1 SVPLRDCPE
10 SIVNSPSF
18 PETQLKPTR
27 SRALIYSEM
36 LRGVNRLATRPN
48 CLSHTNLPALRRS
61 YASVTD
67 LSNYPK
73 PGDQLHGFTLK
84 RAKHVPELELTALQF
99 THERTG
105 ADYLHIARD
114 DQNNVF
120 SIGFKT
126 NPPDATGVPHILEHT
141 TLCGSQKFPVRDPF
155 FKMLPRSLSNFM
167 NAFTSS
173 DHTTYPFATT
183 NAQDFK
189 NLMGVYLDATLHPL
203 LQEHDFTQ
211 EGWRLGPENP
221 QAENPSSDDI
231 IFKGVVYNEMKG
243 QMSDSQYLYY
253 IRFHENLFPA
263 INNSGG
269 DPQKM
274 TDLTYEQLKK
284 FHADHYHPSNAKVL
298 TYGNL
303 PLTEHLQSIG
313 KELDSFSRI
322 SVDSDIKVPESL
334 DNGPRSVTVK
344 GPLDPLSPA
353 DSQYKTSVT
362 WLMGDTSNVLENF
375 SLSIIS
381 SLLMDGYGSPLYR
394 NLIEAG
400 LGPDFS
406 PNTGFDGSGKRG
418 VFSVGLNG
426 VKQENVPKVKEA
438 VSETL
443 RQVREKGFD
452 QSKIDGILHQLELS
466 LKHKTANFGMSII
479 QRLKPGWF
487 NGVDVFD
494 ALAWQ
499 QTVDTFK
506 AECAKGGYLEGLLE
520 KYLLNDNTLT
530 FTMEPS
536 ATYGEDL
543 LAEEAQRLASKKVE
557 AEQLFGSKQ
566 EAYDQLKKREL
577 ELVEQ
582 QMQEQDLSCL
592 PSVHVKD
599 IPRSKPITE
608 TRQDSLDNVKVQW
621 REAPTNG
628 LTYFRALSIFKNLPT
643 ELRTFVPLFCDALMR
658 IGTKTKSMEE
668 IEDLIKLKTGG
679 VSFGYHACT
688 SPTNTSACEEGLSL
702 SGFALDQNVPAL
714 YDLIRTIILETDFD
728 GPKAKASLR
737 ELIQSAAGGGA
748 DTIAESGH
756 AYARRV
762 AEAGIS
768 PHGNLLE
775 QTGGISQIKHMV
787 NLASLSEIGDDIIQ
801 PLKTIQQLVA
811 ANVSN
816 MRVAITCGAES
827 TSINEAALQGFL
839 SSTFS
844 SSESSSQ
851 SQSSQALTRNAKSFF
866 PLPYQVYYSGL
877 ALPTVPYTDAAG
889 APLAVLAQLLT
900 HKHLHREIRE
910 RGGAYGG
917 GAYSRALDGVFG
929 FYSYRD
935 PNPENT
941 IKVLDKVGKWAVDRK
956 WTDRDLEDAKLSVFQ
971 ALDAPRSVSEEGMTR
986 FVSGVTPDMEQTR
999 RQQLLDVSKEQVRDA
1014 AERFLVNGMSSS
1026 SMAVLGARKSFVD
1039 EAQGW
1044 KVQEIGLGGAA
1055 EAEAEAEISPLCIVC
1070 MIMMTTKI
1078 SRRRMDE
1085 HDPNGEMKLSR
1096 VRSGRCDASPSDAG
1110 SQPSHNLLV
1119 IDTQLQHIAL
1129 RHGALKFGRCA
1140 VAASITL
1147 QRTPSSY
1154 KPLRSFHLAK
1164 GEQKHYQQQYAD
1176 MYFARLAVLKPAVER
1191 VASKAWDGFEIGGD
1205 EVHKVDRVLDVRQGE
1220 LVWVAGTVYMEMPL
1234 KPNIL
1239 DDISKHHWIAAPPP
1253 RLKFT
1258 SGESDQIMLEDESGR
1273 LRLTGSFLSSCLLV
1287 TGCIVAVMGT
1297 ENANGDFEVIDLK
1310 IPELAPQP
1318 ERWSQGQSDGA
1329 SKKKGTKKEKAGKIA
1344 IVSTLGVSGDSGDTM
1359 ALDLLVEYLLGES
1372 TSPDEQEKISSISR
1386 LLVAGNSL
1394 SSANPIPSAEDLPAK
1409 KPSAVKK
1416 YGYDA
1421 SAYNPAPTDR
1431 LDSLLESLLPS
1442 IPITLIPGEQ
1452 DPTHTSLPQQ
1462 PMHSALFPR
1471 SRAYMAAPNS
1481 EDTAWFDTV
1490 TNPWEGDVD
1499 GWRILATGGQPID
1512 DVFKYVEGDDRLE
1525 MMEATLRW
1533 RLCAPTAPDTLWCY
1547 PFQDK
1552 DRFVIEATPHVYIVG
1567 NQPRFESTIVEGP
1580 DGQSCRIISVPRFKD
1595 TGELLLL
1602 DAETLEVEVVK
1613 FGVYQ
1618 ET

>member
-1 SVPLRDCPE
+1 
-10 SIVNSPSF
+10 
-18 PETQLKPTR
+18 
-27 SRALIYSEM
+27 M
-36 LRGVNRLATRPN
+36 LRGVNRLAARPN
-48 CLSHTNLPALRRS
+48 RLAHTNLPALRRT
-61 YASVTD
+61 YVSVTD

-189 NLMGVYLDATLHPL
+189 NLMAVYLDATLHPL

-274 TDLTYEQLKK
+274 TDLTYQQLKK

-303 PLTEHLQSIG
+303 PLADHLESIG
-313 KELDSFSRI
+313 KELESFSPI
-322 SVDSDIKVPESL
+322 SIDSDIKVPESL
-334 DNGPRSVTVK
+334 DNGPRSITVK
-344 GPLDPLSPA
+344 GPLDPLNPA
-353 DSQYKTSVT
+353 DSQFKTSVT

-375 SLSIIS
+375 SLSIVS

-426 VKQENVPKVKEA
+426 VKQDNVPKVKEA
-438 VSETL
+438 VMETL
-443 RQVREKGFD
+443 RQVRGKGFD

-520 KYLLNDNTLT
+520 KYLLNDSTLT

-543 LAEEAQRLASKKVE
+543 LAEEAQRLASKKAE
-557 AEQLFGSKQ
+557 AEKIYGSKQ

-599 IPRSKPITE
+599 IPRTKPITE
-608 TRQDSLDNVKVQW
+608 TRQDSLNNVKVQW

-628 LTYFRALSIFKNLPT
+628 LTYFRALSIFKDLPT

-688 SPTNTSACEEGLSL
+688 SPTNTKVCEEGLSL
-702 SGFALDQNVPAL
+702 SGFALDQNVPAM

-737 ELIQSAAGGGA
+737 ELVQSAASGGV

-768 PHGNLLE
+768 PHGSLLE

-787 NLASLSEIGDDIIQ
+787 SLASLSEIGDDIIQ
-801 PLKTIQQLVA
+801 PLKIIQQLIA

-816 MRVAITCGAES
+816 MRVAITCGTES
-827 TSINEAALQGFL
+827 TSINEAALEGFL
-839 SSTFS
+839 KNTFS
-844 SSESSSQ
+844 SSSELSRQ
-851 SQSSQALTRNAKSFF
+851 SQTSQTLTRTAKSFF

-877 ALPTVPYTDAAG
+877 ALPTVPYTDASG

-941 IKVLDKVGKWAVDRK
+941 IKVLDNVGKWAVERK
-956 WTDRDLEDAKLSVFQ
+956 WSDRDLEDAKLSVFQ

-999 RQQLLDVSKEQVRDA
+999 RQQLLDVTQEQVRDA
-1014 AERFLVNGMSSS
+1014 AERFLVNGMSNS

-1044 KVQEIGLGGAA
+1044 KVQEIGLGGGAA
-1055 EAEAEAEISPLCIVC
+1055 AEVEAEAEA
-1070 MIMMTTKI
+1070 
-1078 SRRRMDE
+1078 
-1085 HDPNGEMKLSR
+1085 
-1096 VRSGRCDASPSDAG
+1096 
-1110 SQPSHNLLV
+1110 
-1119 IDTQLQHIAL
+1119 
-1129 RHGALKFGRCA
+1129 
-1140 VAASITL
+1140 AA
-1147 QRTPSSY
+1147 
-1154 KPLRSFHLAK
+1154 
-1164 GEQKHYQQQYAD
+1164 
-1176 MYFARLAVLKPAVER
+1176 
-1191 VASKAWDGFEIGGD
+1191 
-1205 EVHKVDRVLDVRQGE
+1205 
-1220 LVWVAGTVYMEMPL
+1220 
-1234 KPNIL
+1234 
-1239 DDISKHHWIAAPPP
+1239 AA
-1253 RLKFT
+1253 
-1258 SGESDQIMLEDESGR
+1258 
-1273 LRLTGSFLSSCLLV
+1273 
-1287 TGCIVAVMGT
+1287 A
-1297 ENANGDFEVIDLK
+1297 
-1310 IPELAPQP
+1310 
-1318 ERWSQGQSDGA
+1318 
-1329 SKKKGTKKEKAGKIA
+1329 
-1344 IVSTLGVSGDSGDTM
+1344 
-1359 ALDLLVEYLLGES
+1359 
-1372 TSPDEQEKISSISR
+1372 
-1386 LLVAGNSL
+1386 
-1394 SSANPIPSAEDLPAK
+1394 
-1409 KPSAVKK
+1409 
-1416 YGYDA
+1416 
-1421 SAYNPAPTDR
+1421 
-1431 LDSLLESLLPS
+1431 
-1442 IPITLIPGEQ
+1442 
-1452 DPTHTSLPQQ
+1452 
-1462 PMHSALFPR
+1462 
-1471 SRAYMAAPNS
+1471 
-1481 EDTAWFDTV
+1481 
-1490 TNPWEGDVD
+1490 
-1499 GWRILATGGQPID
+1499 
-1512 DVFKYVEGDDRLE
+1512 
-1525 MMEATLRW
+1525 
-1533 RLCAPTAPDTLWCY
+1533 
-1547 PFQDK
+1547 
-1552 DRFVIEATPHVYIVG
+1552 
-1567 NQPRFESTIVEGP
+1567 
-1580 DGQSCRIISVPRFKD
+1580 
-1595 TGELLLL
+1595 
-1602 DAETLEVEVVK
+1602 
-1613 FGVYQ
+1613 
-1618 ET
+1618 